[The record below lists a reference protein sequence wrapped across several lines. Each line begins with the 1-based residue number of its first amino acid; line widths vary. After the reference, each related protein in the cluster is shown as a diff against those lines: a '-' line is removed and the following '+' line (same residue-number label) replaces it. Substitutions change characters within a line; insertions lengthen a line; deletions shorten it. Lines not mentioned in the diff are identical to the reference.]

1 MLNVNVDPI
10 HNDFQHV
17 CSSLL
22 VDCGATAH
30 IVNDESM
37 FTKFDEDFDA
47 QKHVIELA
55 DGTRCT
61 GVVKGKG
68 VATMFLTTSDGV
80 QHEVMLADAL
90 YVPSYKQNIFSV
102 QAAVKGRSSPV

>member
-1 MLNVNVDPI
+1 MLLHI
-10 HNDFQHV
+10 I
-17 CSSLL
+17 
-22 VDCGATAH
+22 

-37 FTKFDEDFDA
+37 FTKFDEDDA

-61 GVVKGKG
+61 GVMKGKG

-80 QHEVMLADAL
+80 QHEVMLVDAL
-90 YVPSYKQNIFSV
+90 Y
-102 QAAVKGRSSPV
+102 